1 MGKSGIGHMAN
12 ASNYNIDC
20 PDGIYLPNKQ
30 KDKEEDYFGH
40 QNLILVYKS
49 NQVKSGMI
57 GLHRVEYL

>member
-1 MGKSGIGHMAN
+1 MAN

>member
-1 MGKSGIGHMAN
+1 MYDYLAAQS
-12 ASNYNIDC
+12 
-20 PDGIYLPNKQ
+20 IYLPNNQ